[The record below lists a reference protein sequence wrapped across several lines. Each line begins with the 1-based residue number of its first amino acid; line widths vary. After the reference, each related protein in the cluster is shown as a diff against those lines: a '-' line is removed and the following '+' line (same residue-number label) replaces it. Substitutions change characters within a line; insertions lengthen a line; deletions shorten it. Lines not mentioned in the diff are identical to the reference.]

1 MEILLFS
8 ILCIISYF
16 LVGTIVL
23 FVVEVVQND
32 YRGNATDMGIS
43 LAIWPALVFAVIL
56 VFVVN
61 SLNLCW
67 KSLIKLYDKIIKMFM
82 WVLTLLGG
90 TYIKIT
96 RKILKRK

>member
-8 ILCIISYF
+8 VSFIIGYF
-16 LVGTIVL
+16 LLGAIVL
-23 FVVEVVQND
+23 FIVEVVQND

-56 VFVVN
+56 VLVVN

-67 KSLIKLYDKIIKMFM
+67 KSLMKIYDNIIKMFM

-96 RKILKRK
+96 RKMLKRK